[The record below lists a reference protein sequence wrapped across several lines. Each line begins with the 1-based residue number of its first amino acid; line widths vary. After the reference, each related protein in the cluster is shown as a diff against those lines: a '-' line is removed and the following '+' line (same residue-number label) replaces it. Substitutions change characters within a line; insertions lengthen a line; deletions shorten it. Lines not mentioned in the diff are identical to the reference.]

1 MSQPIRVS
9 SFEQCARI
17 AEGPP
22 IRGRGQKEWWLD
34 SSRRDAKLYM
44 HQPTDDSFALRMYS
58 TDLITYHRDGRV
70 ELQTYSSSATQPVAW
85 AWRPHSGVSNTTH
98 RGTMYWAVN
107 TPEGL
112 VYLTGGSLLAP
123 GEDFRGTWT
132 VLSASH
138 QDHGVRKV
146 ADTRKMAK
154 VRKLP
159 FVKSAVTAV
168 DALAALESGGPGI
181 SLWPVH
187 RMGSNDARSAMVFI
201 MRALK
206 DAAVSSA
213 TKEPWEPALLAAL
226 QSVRTTH
233 GHVPIAR
240 EHVYN
245 AAQALFG
252 AVVHKVTPL
261 SELPKPDTIVQLDR
275 SSVWVAQDEVRATGA
290 YRELMGEVL

>member
-17 AEGPP
+17 AEDPP
-22 IRGRGQKEWWLD
+22 IRGRSQKQWWLD
-34 SSRRDAKLYM
+34 SNRRDAKLYM
-44 HQPTDDSFALRMYS
+44 HQPTDDSFALRMYR
-58 TDLITYHRDGRV
+58 TDLITYHRDGQV
-70 ELQTYSSSATQPVAW
+70 ELRTYSSATTQPVAR
-85 AWRPHSGVSNTTH
+85 AWRPHSGVSNMTH
-98 RGTMYWAVN
+98 CGTMYWAVN

-123 GEDFRGTWT
+123 GKDFRGTWT

-138 QDHGVRKV
+138 QNHGVREV
-146 ADTRKMAK
+146 VDTRKMAK
-154 VRKLP
+154 ARKLP
-159 FVKSAVTAV
+159 FIKSAVIAV

-181 SLWPVH
+181 PLWPVYC
-187 RMGSNDARSAMVFI
+187 MGSHDAHSAMVLI

-226 QSVRTTH
+226 QSVRTIH

-240 EHVYN
+240 EHVYT

-261 SELPKPDTIVQLDR
+261 SELPKKDTIVRLDQSAVR
-275 SSVWVAQDEVRATGA
+275 VAQDEVRATGA